1 MRRIVTLLVLLAGVL
16 ALAATSLADPG
27 DKGKGK
33 NKGKA
38 QGKNKFSFTL
48 ENTDNRCDGSG
59 EWATLH
65 ERRTY
70 QIHANRDGTFRLR
83 RVDKGTFT
91 TIAGTSPGNCA
102 SNKSKHGHVV
112 RAGVTGRFGGYL
124 EGTITGGTFNKN
136 ATCVAACFTGDFL
149 KTFFGPT
156 AVFTCDGAT
165 NSTDCKFNFNYTA
178 SNRQANRPKL
188 LVRHWQDRG
197 KGSGTTLQEV
207 FHGDIASS

>member
-1 MRRIVTLLVLLAGVL
+1 MRRIVILLVLLAGVL

-27 DKGKGK
+27 DKGRDKGK
-33 NKGKA
+33 GKAHGKA
-38 QGKNKFSFTL
+38 QGKNKFTFTL

-65 ERRTY
+65 EKRTY
-70 QIHANRDGTFRLR
+70 QVHDNGNGTFRLR

-102 SNKSKHGHVV
+102 SNKTKHGHVV

-136 ATCVAACFTGDFL
+136 ATCAAAWRPIARSL
-149 KTFFGPT
+149 LSL
-156 AVFTCDGAT
+156 AVLLRRPLRSRRKQQGLGFCGA
-165 NSTDCKFNFNYTA
+165 A
-178 SNRQANRPKL
+178 
-188 LVRHWQDRG
+188 
-197 KGSGTTLQEV
+197 
-207 FHGDIASS
+207 